1 MTATRPD
8 GLRVAV
14 TGAAGFI
21 GRAVVERIER
31 GTLDPLGPV
40 GELRL
45 NDVQPIAHS
54 TATIIQGSY
63 ADADVRDRLVA
74 DGVDIL
80 FHLASL
86 PGGAAQRD
94 PALGRQVNLDGSLAL
109 LDAVAERGVA
119 RVVYAS
125 SIAALGAGSEPVNDA
140 TALRPIGSYGT
151 HKAMVELY
159 LADLTQRGL
168 IDGRAV
174 RPAGIVARPREA
186 FEGFATAW
194 MSDLFHAA
202 VEGRDIAI
210 PVRAQAHV
218 WLQSLDT
225 VTDNIIHAAL
235 MPPEGLPQHRAWT
248 LPATVVRLD
257 ELVEAM
263 SHHGGHANTVT
274 YGQGPVDHP
283 PLDAGAALALGFIT
297 DGDTDALVA
306 KVLSRLSVATSP
318 KL

>member
-45 NDVQPIAHS
+45 NDVQPIAPS
-54 TATIIQGSY
+54 TATVIQGSY
-63 ADADVRDRLVA
+63 ADADVCDRLVA
-74 DGVDIL
+74 DGIDVL

-94 PALGRQVNLDGSLAL
+94 PTLGRRVNLDGSLAL
-109 LDAVAERGVA
+109 LDAVAKKGVV

-125 SIAALGAGSEPVNDA
+125 SIAALGAGTKPVNDA
-140 TALRPIGSYGT
+140 TPLRPIGSYGT

-202 VEGRDIAI
+202 VEGRGIAI
-210 PVRAQAHV
+210 PVRADAHV

-225 VTDNIIHAAL
+225 VADNILHAAL
-235 MPPEGLPQHRAWT
+235 MSAEGLPRHRAWT
-248 LPATVVRLD
+248 LPATVVRID
-257 ELVEAM
+257 ELVEAIG
-263 SHHGGHANTVT
+263 HHGGRAMNVT
-274 YGQGPVDHP
+274 YGHGATDHP

-297 DGDTDALVA
+297 DGDTDALVGA
-306 KVLSRLSVATSP
+306 VLSRMTPAASSP
-318 KL
+318 L